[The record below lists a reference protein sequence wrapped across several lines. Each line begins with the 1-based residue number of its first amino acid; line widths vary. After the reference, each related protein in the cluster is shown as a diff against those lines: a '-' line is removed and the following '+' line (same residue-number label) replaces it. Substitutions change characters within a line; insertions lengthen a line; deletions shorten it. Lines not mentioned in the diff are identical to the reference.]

1 MSVMVL
7 YTDALSGFLQVAI
20 KVSVNGWICFTI
32 SKPKPRLHPVKNIDR
47 ANIFEIDYNTFY
59 KNEGRIGLQL

>member
-47 ANIFEIDYNTFY
+47 ANIF
-59 KNEGRIGLQL
+59 